1 MLCFND
7 RVSHEVL
14 SLPLRRW
21 QENRPPKAPTLGEGL
36 KSNCVSV

>member
-21 QENRPPKAPTLGEGL
+21 EENRPLKAPTLGEGL